1 MKLLLIVAAVA
12 VVIVAGIGI
21 KLRDSATTV
30 VRIERDYPTDIPQPS
45 ILPTP
50 TDSPIKSILLEVP
63 FASQSPF
70 GEWSDKRQQDGCEEA
85 SVILA
90 YCAVNSDECP
100 VTNGKI
106 DKQWM
111 KDKLIDIYNFQIGK
125 WGLGIDTSAKDT
137 GERLLAGYFNYS
149 KYKVL
154 SVENGEDI
162 IQELMAGN
170 VVIVPTN
177 GKLLFNPNFTNGGP
191 ERHMLVVRG
200 YDVERKQF
208 ITQDPGTRQGE
219 NYRYDEDLF
228 FKAIR
233 DYETG
238 DHEPIVGVNKRMIVI
253 ELLGSTNI

>member
-1 MKLLLIVAAVA
+1 MKWLLIVAAVA

-30 VRIERDYPTDIPQPS
+30 VRIERDYPTDTPEPS

-50 TDSPIKSILLEVP
+50 TVKPVESVLLTVP

-90 YCAVNSDECP
+90 YCSASSDECP
-100 VTNGKI
+100 IVNGKI

-111 KDKLIDIYNFQIGK
+111 KEKIIDIYNFQIGK
-125 WGLGIDTSAKDT
+125 WGSGVDTSAQDT
-137 GERLLAGYFNYS
+137 GERLLTGYFNYS
-149 KYKVL
+149 KYRVL
-154 SVENGEDI
+154 NVEDSEDI
-162 IQELMAGN
+162 AQELMAGN

-191 ERHMLVVRG
+191 ERHMVVVRG
-200 YDVERKQF
+200 YDAERKQF

-219 NYRYDEDLF
+219 NYRYDEEVLF
-228 FKAIR
+228 DAIR

-238 DHEPIVGVNKRMIVI
+238 DHEPIVGVAKRMIVVN
-253 ELLGSTNI
+253 L